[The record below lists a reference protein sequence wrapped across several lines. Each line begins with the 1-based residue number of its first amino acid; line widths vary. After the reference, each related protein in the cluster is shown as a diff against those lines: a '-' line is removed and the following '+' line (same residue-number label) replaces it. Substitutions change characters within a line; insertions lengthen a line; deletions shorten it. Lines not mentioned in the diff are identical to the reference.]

1 MLLMVTLLV
10 YHDVEAGGLGLGA
23 PEDVQLVFLTLFKG
37 FWAVILP
44 SYVVPKP

>member
-10 YHDVEAGGLGLGA
+10 YHDVEVGGLGLGA
-23 PEDVQLVFLTLFKG
+23 PEDVQARLSDS
-37 FWAVILP
+37 VILP